1 MKFGKLLRG
10 TVDARMP
17 QWREHVLQY
26 KSLKQ
31 LIRQSMDQQARGASS
46 EELVA
51 AFTQLLDAEVGRVN
65 NFYMDRIEEGVI
77 ILSALR
83 QQGDGV
89 VAAAAASIGLG
100 LVEQRHACKQSLVT
114 FHLNLLIL
122 QNYVALNFMAI
133 SKILKKWDKKLQLPL
148 RTDYINA
155 IVELPF
161 YQCQSL
167 GQLVEEAEK
176 LFADLDAP
184 APIQMAPPQGSGR
197 QAQRQPGQDQPQW
210 RHQPG
215 QLQAAFS

>member
-1 MKFGKLLRG
+1 M
-10 TVDARMP
+10 

-161 YQCQSL
+161 YQ
-167 GQLVEEAEK
+167 A
-176 LFADLDAP
+176 
-184 APIQMAPPQGSGR
+184 R
-197 QAQRQPGQDQPQW
+197 R
-210 RHQPG
+210 
-215 QLQAAFS
+215 AASRTPR